1 MPVVGDRHDLV
12 RPFVDGE
19 PAAVE
24 RHRPVPR
31 PRRSARQCLRRLVG
45 QQYRRCHGG
54 GDAPGPWDP
63 VHRQGREVV
72 DEVHSGETQGDGA
85 RFRFVRLVWSSGKPA
100 ARRRVPVDMRERSPD
115 ITVYWRPGC
124 GFCSA
129 LIRQLE
135 SKAVPHQQINI
146 WDDPRAAATVRA
158 AARGNETVP
167 TVIVGPVALV
177 NPRLDDVLSAATEY
191 APHAVPDDWS
201 PKQKG
206 RLARWLLA
214 KLDTTSAAA

>member
-1 MPVVGDRHDLV
+1 MHENSRG
-12 RPFVDGE
+12 
-19 PAAVE
+19 
-24 RHRPVPR
+24 
-31 PRRSARQCLRRLVG
+31 
-45 QQYRRCHGG
+45 
-54 GDAPGPWDP
+54 
-63 VHRQGREVV
+63 
-72 DEVHSGETQGDGA
+72 
-85 RFRFVRLVWSSGKPA
+85 
-100 ARRRVPVDMRERSPD
+100 

-135 SKAVPHQQINI
+135 SKAVPHQRVNI

-167 TVIVGPVALV
+167 MVTVGPVALV
-177 NPRLDDVLSAATEY
+177 NPRLDEVLSAATEHV
-191 APHAVPDDWS
+191 PHAVPEDWS

-214 KLDTTSAAA
+214 KFDSPSAAA